1 MLYKEFYSELG
12 KLLYAIADS
21 DGVITKQERTALLE
35 LVKKELVPN
44 ENSIDEFGTDAAF
57 YPEFEFD
64 IMDDAITEPKVA
76 FESFINFMEMH
87 RKAIDKKLI
96 KIALKVATK
105 IADSYYQ
112 TNKKEHDLINM
123 LKNKLNHL
131 L

>member
-57 YPEFEFD
+57 YTEFEFD

-96 KIALKVATK
+96 KITLKVATK